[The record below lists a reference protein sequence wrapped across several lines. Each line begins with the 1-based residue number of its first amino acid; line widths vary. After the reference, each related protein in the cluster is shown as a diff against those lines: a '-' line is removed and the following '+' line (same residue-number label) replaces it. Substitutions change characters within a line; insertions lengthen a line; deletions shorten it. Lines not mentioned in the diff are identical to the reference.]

1 MIGVYI
7 HIPFCKTIC
16 SYCDFCK
23 MFYNQKWIND
33 YLDSLEKE
41 IDSLYKGEE
50 VSTIYIGG
58 GTPNCLSFNEL
69 ERLFKIISKFNKAKN
84 VEYTIECN
92 VELLNRAQVNL
103 FKEYGINRVSVG
115 VQTFNPKFLK
125 LLNRHHTK
133 EQVFNKINMLKDAN
147 INNINVD
154 FIYALP
160 GQTLED
166 LDNDIKLFKELNI
179 PHISTYS
186 LIIEKHTL
194 LNNMNIKN
202 IDEDLDF
209 AMYNLINSRLNLYKH
224 YETSNFAK
232 PGYESRHNLSYWEN
246 LNYYGFGLGASGY
259 LGNIRYENT
268 HSLTKYLKGN
278 YLEEKEELTKN
289 ETIENEFILGIRKI
303 NGININRFYKKYNID
318 ILSINIVNELLK
330 EGKLVNDGIHIKLN
344 KDYIYTAN
352 GILMKFLGVDYEK

>member
-1 MIGVYI
+1 M
-7 HIPFCKTIC
+7 
-16 SYCDFCK
+16 
-23 MFYNQKWIND
+23 
-33 YLDSLEKE
+33 
-41 IDSLYKGEE
+41 
-50 VSTIYIGG
+50 
-58 GTPNCLSFNEL
+58 
-69 ERLFKIISKFNKAKN
+69 
-84 VEYTIECN
+84 
-92 VELLNRAQVNL
+92 
-103 FKEYGINRVSVG
+103 
-115 VQTFNPKFLK
+115 QTFNPKFLK

-133 EQVFNKINMLKDAN
+133 EDVFNKINMLKEEG
-147 INNINVD
+147 ITNINVD

-166 LDNDIKLFKELNI
+166 LDSDIRLFKELNI

-209 AMYNLINSRLNLYKH
+209 AMYNLICSRLNLYKH

-232 PGYESRHNLSYWEN
+232 PGYESKHNLSYWEN

-259 LGNIRYENT
+259 LKNIRYENT
-268 HSLTKYLKGN
+268 HSLTKYLNGN
-278 YLEEKEELTKN
+278 YLENKEELTKN
-289 ETIENEFILGIRKI
+289 ETIENEFILGLRKI
-303 NGININRFYKKYNID
+303 NGININKFYKKYNID
-318 ILSINIVNELLK
+318 ILSINVVNELLK
-330 EGKLVNDGIHIKLN
+330 EGKLVNDGMNIKLS

>member
-289 ETIENEFILGIRKI
+289 ETIENEFILGLRKI

-330 EGKLVNDGIHIKLN
+330 EGKLINDGIHIKLN